1 LVFRFAIRQVVDM
14 EDRRVNV
21 EHAGLL
27 RVGAREEAGDD
38 FTAEPVVRLHTRTQH
53 VRGNGLPQIKYK
65 SIAELYSP

>member
-1 LVFRFAIRQVVDM
+1 M
-14 EDRRVNV
+14 NV